1 MISPTVERVGLRM
14 RDVTFAL
21 FAAHQ
26 HSASSMNR
34 IGLQKFI
41 YLMDAVA
48 ILYDTFPPRDGHVT
62 YHHGPYDPAIQN
74 AIDVLAFRGIA
85 HVVSLREQSGQL
97 STAYTLTDAGSNW
110 AKQLS
115 SYPALQRRWM
125 IASDVATHA
134 ARYGWQRLRALVY
147 AEPTYATV
155 RSGGLGKELA
165 LASQTTPSTVTL
177 LSYFRAALSA
187 RADRKPPARA
197 LLLDLLFRYL
207 DAFAKRAART
217 QTEDADASA

>member
-1 MISPTVERVGLRM
+1 MITPTVERVGLRM
-14 RDVTFAL
+14 RDVAFAL
-21 FAAHQ
+21 LAAHQ
-26 HSASSMNR
+26 QSASSTNR
-34 IGLQKFI
+34 IGLQKLI

-48 ILYDTFPPRDGHVT
+48 ILYDTFPTANGHVT

-74 AIDVLAFRGIA
+74 AVDALAFRGIA
-85 HVVSLREQSGQL
+85 RVVSMREQSGQL

-110 AKQLS
+110 AKHLS
-115 SYPALQRRWM
+115 SYPILQRRWM
-125 IASDVATHA
+125 IASDVAAHA
-134 ARYGWQRLRALVY
+134 ARFGWPRLRALVY

-165 LASQTTPSTVTL
+165 VASQTTPSTVTL

-187 RADRKPPARA
+187 RADSKSPSRE

-207 DAFAKRAART
+207 DAFARRAVPT
-217 QTEDADASA
+217 QTEDSDAPA